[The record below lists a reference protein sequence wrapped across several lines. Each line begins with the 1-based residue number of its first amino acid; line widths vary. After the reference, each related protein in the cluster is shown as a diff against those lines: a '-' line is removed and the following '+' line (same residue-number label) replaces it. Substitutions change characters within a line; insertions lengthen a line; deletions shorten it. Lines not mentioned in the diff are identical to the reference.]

1 MPSSHSAEVGTSH
14 PSEQPLV
21 SVIMSVFNSSETL
34 REAVE
39 SIYAQSYTN
48 WELIVCDDASTDT
61 TLDLLH
67 QLASEGPEDRVVIIS
82 NSENMRL
89 AYSLNRCLEN
99 ASGALVARMD
109 GDDISEPDRLER
121 QVNYLLEHPG
131 VDMVGCAMRRFSA
144 SGPAEVIQPASYEP
158 DRDFMRRS
166 GRAAFFH
173 ATIVARRS
181 AYDRL
186 GGYTVAWRTQRGQD
200 RDLWYRFFAA
210 GLVGHNLADP
220 LYRVREDA
228 AARRRRTPRVRFAG
242 FLTQIRG
249 AYALGYPPS
258 SYLRAAAG
266 LSKALV
272 PYALIDR
279 HAAHKATKSQRSRG
293 STR

>member
-1 MPSSHSAEVGTSH
+1 MTSSDFVEPAATRPVE
-14 PSEQPLV
+14 EPLV
-21 SVIMSVFNSSETL
+21 SVIMSVFNSAETL

-39 SIYAQSYTN
+39 SIYAQTYAN
-48 WELIVCDDASTDT
+48 WELIVCDDASTDN
-61 TLDLLH
+61 TLTLLH
-67 QLASEGPEDRVVIIS
+67 QLASEGPAGRVVIIS

-89 AYSLNRCLEN
+89 AYSLNRCLDK
-99 ASGALVARMD
+99 ASGDLVARMD

-121 QVNYLLEHPG
+121 QVNYLVEHPG

-144 SGPAEVIQPASYEP
+144 SGLAEVIQPASYEP
-158 DRDFMRRS
+158 DRDFMRSS

-181 AYDRL
+181 AYDRV

-200 RDLWYRFFAA
+200 ADLWYRFFAA
-210 GLVGHNLADP
+210 GLVGHNMADP
-220 LYRVREDA
+220 LYLVREDT

-242 FLTQIRG
+242 FLTHIRG
-249 AYALGYPPS
+249 AHALGYPPS
-258 SYLRAAAG
+258 AYLRAAAR

-279 HAAHKATKSQRSRG
+279 YAARKAAKS
-293 STR
+293 